1 MEDLIGVYGILDLD
15 HWPNAPFLL
24 LDGGVEK
31 RWKEPYAFHNTD
43 RGTYSG
49 WLMQYT
55 LSGTGWFEKN
65 GKTYEMRPGRGFL
78 CQIPENSRY
87 YLHPESE
94 EPWIFLY
101 FHFRGSAVSYA
112 AERLFEKTGDV
123 FYADLRPVVGSEQG
137 GVRPVLII
145 QNDTGNRHSPTVI
158 CAAITSRMNK
168 AKLPTHVELH
178 AYTTD
183 MMKDSVILLEQ
194 LRTVDKTRLKEKVC
208 HLSHEYLEQVDRA
221 LMVSLEL
228 DT

>member
-78 CQIPENSRY
+78 CQIPENSSKDHHSRRGLLKMVGQRRGLLDYLKKTDIERY
-87 YLHPESE
+87 
-94 EPWIFLY
+94 
-101 FHFRGSAVSYA
+101 
-112 AERLFEKTGDV
+112 
-123 FYADLRPVVGSEQG
+123 
-137 GVRPVLII
+137 
-145 QNDTGNRHSPTVI
+145 
-158 CAAITSRMNK
+158 
-168 AKLPTHVELH
+168 
-178 AYTTD
+178 
-183 MMKDSVILLEQ
+183 
-194 LRTVDKTRLKEKVC
+194 
-208 HLSHEYLEQVDRA
+208 RA
-221 LMVSLEL
+221 LIEKLGIRK
-228 DT
+228 

>member
-112 AERLFEKTGDV
+112 AERLFEKTKVKSVNTMNMDGKNK
-123 FYADLRPVVGSEQG
+123 RRGMVVGKTAKSKK
-137 GVRPVLII
+137 
-145 QNDTGNRHSPTVI
+145 
-158 CAAITSRMNK
+158 AIVALTEDS
-168 AKLPTHVELH
+168 
-178 AYTTD
+178 
-183 MMKDSVILLEQ
+183 KDIEIFEGL
-194 LRTVDKTRLKEKVC
+194 
-208 HLSHEYLEQVDRA
+208 
-221 LMVSLEL
+221 
-228 DT
+228 

>member
-123 FYADLRPVVGSEQG
+123 FYADADSEPIRTALQMHRKLKNGYRSEPFLFSSAGGTAAGAEADTFFCSGSDTADGYRLR
-137 GVRPVLII
+137 
-145 QNDTGNRHSPTVI
+145 I
-158 CAAITSRMNK
+158 CAG
-168 AKLPTHVELH
+168 
-178 AYTTD
+178 D
-183 MMKDSVILLEQ
+183 
-194 LRTVDKTRLKEKVC
+194 
-208 HLSHEYLEQVDRA
+208 
-221 LMVSLEL
+221 
-228 DT
+228 

>member
-123 FYADLRPVVGSEQG
+123 FYADADSEPIRTALQMHRKLKNG
-137 GVRPVLII
+137 YRSEPYECGVF
-145 QNDTGNRHSPTVI
+145 
-158 CAAITSRMNK
+158 
-168 AKLPTHVELH
+168 
-178 AYTTD
+178 
-183 MMKDSVILLEQ
+183 
-194 LRTVDKTRLKEKVC
+194 
-208 HLSHEYLEQVDRA
+208 
-221 LMVSLEL
+221 
-228 DT
+228 

>member
-94 EPWIFLY
+94 EPWIFLLPLWPVC
-101 FHFRGSAVSYA
+101 G
-112 AERLFEKTGDV
+112 V
-123 FYADLRPVVGSEQG
+123 FCIP
-137 GVRPVLII
+137 
-145 QNDTGNRHSPTVI
+145 
-158 CAAITSRMNK
+158 
-168 AKLPTHVELH
+168 
-178 AYTTD
+178 
-183 MMKDSVILLEQ
+183 
-194 LRTVDKTRLKEKVC
+194 
-208 HLSHEYLEQVDRA
+208 LSHREYCDMCILCQTA
-221 LMVSLEL
+221 QA
-228 DT
+228 

>member
-101 FHFRGSAVSYA
+101 FHFR
-112 AERLFEKTGDV
+112 
-123 FYADLRPVVGSEQG
+123 
-137 GVRPVLII
+137 
-145 QNDTGNRHSPTVI
+145 
-158 CAAITSRMNK
+158 
-168 AKLPTHVELH
+168 
-178 AYTTD
+178 
-183 MMKDSVILLEQ
+183 
-194 LRTVDKTRLKEKVC
+194 
-208 HLSHEYLEQVDRA
+208 
-221 LMVSLEL
+221 
-228 DT
+228 

>member
-78 CQIPENSRY
+78 CQIPECPMR
-87 YLHPESE
+87 
-94 EPWIFLY
+94 
-101 FHFRGSAVSYA
+101 
-112 AERLFEKTGDV
+112 
-123 FYADLRPVVGSEQG
+123 
-137 GVRPVLII
+137 
-145 QNDTGNRHSPTVI
+145 QND
-158 CAAITSRMNK
+158 CLKKQEMFFMRMQI
-168 AKLPTHVELH
+168 ASQFGLH
-178 AYTTD
+178 CRC
-183 MMKDSVILLEQ
+183 IEN
-194 LRTVDKTRLKEKVC
+194 
-208 HLSHEYLEQVDRA
+208 
-221 LMVSLEL
+221 
-228 DT
+228 

>member
-15 HWPNAPFLL
+15 HWPKAPFLL

-31 RWKEPYAFHNTD
+31 RWKESYAFYNTD

-94 EPWIFLY
+94 EPWMFLY
-101 FHFRGSAVSYA
+101 FHFRGSAVPCMAEQGWVSFAHFTRCFREETGVSPMQYLQEARIRKAMTLLLNTGKSVEEIA
-112 AERLFEKTGDV
+112 AETGFSSGNYFGKV
-123 FYADLRPVVGSEQG
+123 FRHHMGISPSAYRKE
-137 GVRPVLII
+137 R
-145 QNDTGNRHSPTVI
+145 QNGAV
-158 CAAITSRMNK
+158 
-168 AKLPTHVELH
+168 
-178 AYTTD
+178 
-183 MMKDSVILLEQ
+183 
-194 LRTVDKTRLKEKVC
+194 
-208 HLSHEYLEQVDRA
+208 
-221 LMVSLEL
+221 
-228 DT
+228 